1 MTSIEIKSPE
11 EFQAHINGEELVY
24 VDYWKD
30 NCPNCKMLD
39 LSLLNSKTLKSQAK

>member
-24 VDYWKD
+24 
-30 NCPNCKMLD
+30 
-39 LSLLNSKTLKSQAK
+39 

>member
-24 VDYWKD
+24 V
-30 NCPNCKMLD
+30 
-39 LSLLNSKTLKSQAK
+39 